1 MYRKKSVL
9 VLNFS
14 VVALKETNEYE
25 MPLNEAKKF
34 TKIFFRERARQCL
47 VRVWHFHYLLIC
59 ILINIVIW
67 NFDTL
72 ESRRT

>member
-47 VRVWHFHYLLIC
+47 VRVWHF
-59 ILINIVIW
+59 INY
-67 NFDTL
+67 
-72 ESRRT
+72 